1 MLSLILRTIA
11 HFRNL
16 LIPVVAGVAV
26 AGAVI
31 VGALIVGDSVRGSLR
46 HIALDRIGKINR
58 ILLAPRWFSP
68 ALLDK
73 TQVQGSVQELIYLQQ
88 ATAQHEVRNDEGK
101 KVFRANELTLMGV
114 DASFW
119 ELSEHRSPKR
129 PSGEQVVLNQSA
141 ADTLQVRIGDLI
153 TLRVA
158 ASALVPAESAL
169 GKREQDTYVMPRWE
183 VVDILPDEGLARF
196 SLRSDQRPPVNAFV
210 DKKAIQQAI
219 EIGDQVNAMVTAI
232 ASTEQVAEPMP
243 VSLLERFRPGLA
255 DLGLQFD
262 RVQASN
268 PRDQSLVIDYDHIT
282 TDQMLLP
289 DTIANEILGG
299 TEGHSPKPILTYL
312 ANNVER
318 KSGPKP
324 ADSDRPSVPYSTIS
338 AVDWELI
345 AELLKQSNPSAEPIA
360 KPEGDEWIVINQW
373 LADELK
379 LAVGDRL
386 TIDYFLPETVEGEE
400 IEKQFEAT
408 VVAIAPLTEPKTPY
422 LRNRPAAF
430 EQAPTPFND
439 PQWTPTV
446 PGITDQDSISKWD
459 TPFPLKRTID
469 SRDDDYWNSHR
480 LTPKLFMPFERGK
493 KLFGS
498 RFGTITSIRFDG
510 LDDTS
515 RESVKAKV
523 QSIVQNNLSVLGWR
537 ELPLREQQLARSSGT
552 TPFDALFL
560 SLSFFLIA
568 AALLLV
574 ALLFRLSI
582 ERRANHW
589 GLLAATGWTRSSIR
603 KLLLAEGAILAAM
616 GATAGIGLGML
627 YAYAMIT
634 LLKTWWVGA
643 ITVSFL
649 DYYVM
654 PTSLIAGWVA
664 SWGTALVAI
673 YIASRRIA
681 KSPITLLLRGKF
693 EEPGIAIRTSK
704 WSTFAVG
711 ISLLAGLAL
720 LGVGVGLQGQA
731 QAGAFVGAGMLFMI
745 CGLVWVWSRLRR
757 RLHRTDSIPNEFA
770 LASSSASRAPAR
782 SILAIALVA
791 IASFLILSM
800 SLFQATPTEPGMGG
814 FVWMGKSSSPIYTE
828 LGNAEARRENL
839 AAAGDA
845 WSDIE
850 IVSLR
855 VRGGDDASCN
865 NLYQANEPQVL
876 GMSPRIV
883 DIDRQENGTSR
894 FAWFQ
899 SSASKD
905 QSPWTSLEQ
914 TGNGTKE
921 SPIPVVL
928 DQNTALWALHL
939 GGYVGEVFS
948 FEFDGAPIFFKTA
961 GVLQN
966 TILQGSLI
974 IGEENFKR
982 MFPTIAGYKSFL
994 VEVPPNKRGELPAL
1008 KSLLENGWE
1017 EQGLDLVE
1025 SSKILSQLLAVQ
1037 NTYLSAFQLLGA
1049 LGLLLGTVGLG
1060 VTQIRGALE
1069 RRAELAS
1076 MRALGFTKR
1085 RLVWIL
1091 TLENSWQ
1098 LFRGLTIGGAA
1109 AALATI
1115 PALLAGQPFGGLIT
1129 PLLMLGLI
1137 LVVGGLTSWFAASF
1151 AMRWP
1156 LLAALRSET

>member
-16 LIPVVAGVAV
+16 LIPVIAGVAV

-31 VGALIVGDSVRGSLR
+31 VGAFIVGDSVRGSLR
-46 HIALDRIGKINR
+46 HIALDRIGKIER

-68 ALLDK
+68 SLIDK
-73 TQVQGSVQELIYLQQ
+73 TKVQSDVHELIYLQQ
-88 ATAQHEVRNDEGK
+88 STAQYEVRGDDGR
-101 KVFRANELTLMGV
+101 KVYRANELTLLGV

-119 ELSEHRSPKR
+119 DLGDRTPAKLPK
-129 PSGEQVVLNQSA
+129 GEQVVLNQSA
-141 ADTLQVRIGDLI
+141 ADTLRVRIGDLV

-158 ASALVPAESAL
+158 ANALVPAESAL

-183 VVDILPDEGLARF
+183 VIDIMPDEGLARF

-210 DKKAIQQAI
+210 DKKSLQDAI
-219 EIGDQVNAMVTAI
+219 EIGDQINAMVTAI
-232 ASTEQVAEPMP
+232 STTENSDAKNEDT
-243 VSLLERFRPGLA
+243 LLSHFQPNLR
-255 DLGLQFD
+255 DLGIQFD
-262 RVQASN
+262 RVKITN
-268 PRDQSLVIDYDHIT
+268 PKDQSVVTDYDHVT

-289 DTIANEILGG
+289 DTIADAILKG
-299 TEGHSPKPILTYL
+299 TEQLHPSPILTYL
-312 ANNVER
+312 ANSVQ
-318 KSGPKP
+318 KKG
-324 ADSDRPSVPYSTIS
+324 ADSTSASVRQSVPYSTIS
-338 AVDWELI
+338 AVDWERL
-345 AELLKQSNPSAEPIA
+345 AGLLNQAGATNNPIP
-360 KPEGDEWIVINQW
+360 KPEGNEWVVINQW
-373 LADELK
+373 LAEELK

-386 TIDYFLPETVEGEE
+386 VIDYFLPETVEGEE

-408 VVAIAPLTEPKTPY
+408 VVAIAPLTEPKTNY
-422 LRNRPAAF
+422 IRNRPAVF
-430 EQAPTPFND
+430 DQPPTPFND

-469 SRDDDYWNSHR
+469 SRDDDYWNAHR
-480 LTPKLFMPFERGK
+480 LTPKLFIPLERGK
-493 KLFGS
+493 ELFGS
-498 RFGTITSIRFDG
+498 RFGKITSIRFDG
-510 LDDTS
+510 LDDSTRTAA
-515 RESVKAKV
+515 REKV
-523 QSIVQNNLSVLGWR
+523 QSIVRNDLSVLGWR
-537 ELPLREQQLARSSGT
+537 ELPLRDQQLARSSGT

-560 SLSFFLIA
+560 SLSFLLIA

-574 ALLFRLSI
+574 SLLFRLSI

-589 GLLAATGWTRSSIR
+589 GLLAATGWTRASIR
-603 KLLLAEGAILAAM
+603 KLLLAEGAILAAI
-616 GATAGIGLGML
+616 GATLGIGLGML
-627 YAYAMIT
+627 YAYAMIA

-649 DYYVM
+649 DYYVQPISLM
-654 PTSLIAGWVA
+654 IGWFASWLTALIA
-664 SWGTALVAI
+664 I
-673 YIASRRIA
+673 YFASRRIA

-693 EEPGIAIRTSK
+693 EETGVVVRKSK
-704 WSTFAVG
+704 WSSIALIASLVSG
-711 ISLLAGLAL
+711 IGL
-720 LGVGVGLQGQA
+720 LGIGVGLQGQA

-745 CGLVWVWSRLRR
+745 CGLVWVWGRLRQVH
-757 RLHRTDSIPNEFA
+757 HRPDSIPNEFA
-770 LASSSASRAPAR
+770 LASSSASRAPSR

-800 SLFQATPTEPGMGG
+800 SLFQATPTAPGMGG
-814 FVWMGKSSSPIYTE
+814 FVWMGKSSSPLYIE
-828 LGNAEARRENL
+828 IGNPEARRENL

-850 IVSLR
+850 IVSMR

-865 NLYQANEPQVL
+865 NLYQASEPQVL
-876 GMSPRIV
+876 GVSPRIV
-883 DIDRQENGTSR
+883 EIDRDERGASR

-899 SSASKD
+899 SAAKPD
-905 QSPWTSLEQ
+905 QSPWAALEES
-914 TGNGTKE
+914 GNGTKE
-921 SPIPVVL
+921 SPIPVVI

-948 FEFDGAPIFFKTA
+948 FEFDGAPIYFKTV

-966 TILQGSLI
+966 TILQGSLL
-974 IGEENFKR
+974 IGEESFKR

-994 VEVPPNKRGELPAL
+994 VEVPESKMGELPAL

-1069 RRAELAS
+1069 RKAELAS

-1091 TLENSWQ
+1091 ALENGWQ
-1098 LFRGLTIGGAA
+1098 LFRGLAIGGVAA
-1109 AALATI
+1109 SLATI
-1115 PALLAGQPFGGLIT
+1115 PALVAGQPFGGLVT
-1129 PLLMLGLI
+1129 PLMMLGLI
-1137 LVVGGLTSWFAASF
+1137 LLVGGVTSWFAASF